1 MKNKLLLTSALV
13 SGLVAF
19 GAAQADET
27 KITGDYK
34 LSYKMASGKDA
45 ATAGEQGFGRETQ
58 INVSKSGELS
68 NGLAYSTG
76 FSFESDGGDAASTA
90 TGTTNSLVMSNEGIW
105 LGITSGDTT
114 VMIAQDKAPNMD
126 TAAVPRVGENASTGA
141 STQATKYAQNANSI
155 YGAFGIAVS
164 QKVAGGALTLNYA
177 PQVADAGANNNDAAS
192 NNDSKAAYEILY
204 KGSLGVEGLTVY
216 AGMND
221 RDTRQTVGN
230 GTERSSET
238 NTAYGAAYNFG
249 NIAIG
254 FGIVNK
260 EGATK
265 AIETQTKEV
274 GVTLA
279 VSDQVSVG
287 IGRAETSDEG
297 TSASSS
303 KDEEV
308 TYIQA
313 GYNLGGVKL
322 QASYYDISDG
332 GFTSGNDTEVLLL
345 RAGAAF

>member
-19 GAAQADET
+19 GATAQAET

-76 FSFESDGGDAASTA
+76 FSFESDGGDTAGASGA
-90 TGTTNSLVMSNEGIW
+90 SNVVMSNEGVY
-105 LGITSGDTT
+105 LSVTSGDTT
-114 VMIAQDKAPNMD
+114 ILIGQDKAPNMD
-126 TAAVPRVGENASTGA
+126 TDAVARVGEVASTGA
-141 STQATKYAQNANSI
+141 TSQASKYNRAASTL
-155 YGAFGIAVS
+155 YGSFGVAVT
-164 QKVAGGALTLNYA
+164 QKVAGGALTFNYV
-177 PQVADAGANNNDAAS
+177 PQTGDSGANNNDAAS
-192 NNDSKAAYEILY
+192 NQNSKSGYEVLY

-216 AGMND
+216 AGMNE
-221 RDTRQTVGN
+221 RDLVQSVGN
-230 GTERSSET
+230 GSERSSMT
-238 NTAYGAAYNFG
+238 NTAFGVGYNFG
-249 NIAIG
+249 NVAIG
-254 FGIVNK
+254 ANVTNV

-265 AIETQTKEV
+265 ASEQQTKEI
-274 GVTLA
+274 GATLA

-297 TSASSS
+297 TTASSS

-322 QASYYDISDG
+322 QASYYDISNG
-332 GFTSGNDTEVLLL
+332 VNIH
-345 RAGAAF
+345 

>member
-76 FSFESDGGDAASTA
+76 FSFESDGGDSAGASGA
-90 TGTTNSLVMSNEGIW
+90 TNVVTSNEGIW

-126 TAAVPRVGENASTGA
+126 TSAVPRVGENASTGA
-141 STQATKYAQNANSI
+141 SSQATKYAQNANSI
-155 YGAFGIAVS
+155 YGSFGIAVS
-164 QKVAGGALTLNYA
+164 QKVAGGALTLNYV
-177 PQVADAGANNNDAAS
+177 PQSGDSGANNNDAAS
-192 NNDSKAAYEILY
+192 NQDSKAAYEILY

-221 RDTRQTVGN
+221 RDTRQTIGD
-230 GTERSSET
+230 GSERTSET

-260 EGATK
+260 EGSTK
-265 AIETQTKEV
+265 AVETQTKEV
-274 GVTLA
+274 GATLA

-322 QASYYDISDG
+322 QASYYDISNG